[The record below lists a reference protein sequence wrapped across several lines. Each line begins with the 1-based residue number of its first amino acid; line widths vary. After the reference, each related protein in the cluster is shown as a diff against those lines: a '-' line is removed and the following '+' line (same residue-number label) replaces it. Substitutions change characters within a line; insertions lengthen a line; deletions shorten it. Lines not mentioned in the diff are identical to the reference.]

1 MSLIVLSKL
10 IAKSDQF
17 TFAQKTSDKKLRWKL
32 YIVINACNEFEVY
45 SNTAVG
51 LSREITRNNIKEAN
65 ITEMK
70 NK

>member
-1 MSLIVLSKL
+1 MYI
-10 IAKSDQF
+10 IIN
-17 TFAQKTSDKKLRWKL
+17 TS
-32 YIVINACNEFEVY
+32 NEFEVY

-70 NK
+70 NKWTGFRRGEV

>member
-1 MSLIVLSKL
+1 LK
-10 IAKSDQF
+10 F
-17 TFAQKTSDKKLRWKL
+17 
-32 YIVINACNEFEVY
+32 Y